1 MSDTKK
7 SKSIIQQK
15 IEEGA
20 TVEQLKNETSCYCP
34 LPWVH
39 LHISTIGEVLP
50 CCISEWGQAPLGNI
64 NNNSF
69 DEIWNGEE
77 MRQFR
82 LKMLNDKPDA
92 RCKVCYE
99 KEKTGNWSL
108 RYAEIRKRH
117 HDAKTYILNTE
128 EDGSSLDS
136 KPIYWDIRFS
146 NICNMRCRMCG
157 HFSSS
162 RWFADAKA
170 IREQYGNYNYSVSE
184 PHTNQAII
192 HGVED
197 STALLDRLDEYI
209 PYVKEFYF
217 AGGEPLI
224 MEEHYRILKR
234 LDELELYNVYIRYN
248 TNFMQMHY
256 KDLDVIEMWKK
267 FKNVHVAASIDAS
280 GARAELIRKDTVWA
294 TIERNVERLAKDAP
308 NVHFEVSPT
317 LQILNILTISD
328 LHREWVEKG
337 YMKPELMFFNILVN
351 PPYYNLKAL
360 PMELKEQAKEKLEQ
374 HVEWIEN
381 RTEMFPGK
389 FKETVNNTINF
400 MMSEQLPEKEL
411 YSMVDQTT
419 KLDIIRDENTPSTFP
434 ELDLIWKNYG
444 N

>member
-1 MSDTKK
+1 MSDIK
-7 SKSIIQQK
+7 KSIIQQK
-15 IEEGA
+15 IEEG
-20 TVEQLKNETSCYCP
+20 VNIEQLKNDTSCYCP

-39 LHISTIGEVLP
+39 LHISAIGDVLP
-50 CCISEWGQAPLGNI
+50 CCISEWGEASLGNI

-69 DEIWNGEE
+69 DEIWNGEQ

-82 LKMLNDKPDA
+82 VKMMNDKPDA

-108 RYAEIRKRH
+108 RYAEIKKHH
-117 HDAKTYILNTE
+117 HDAKSYILNTE
-128 EDGSSLDS
+128 EDGTSLDS

-170 IREQYGNYNYSVSE
+170 IREQYGNYNYSVGE

-192 HGVED
+192 HGVKD
-197 STALLDRLDEYI
+197 STALLNRLDEYI

-360 PMELKEQAKEKLEQ
+360 PLELKEQAKEKLEQ

-381 RTEMFPGK
+381 RTSMFPGK
-389 FKETVNNTINF
+389 FKDTVN
-400 MMSEQLPEKEL
+400 
-411 YSMVDQTT
+411 
-419 KLDIIRDENTPSTFP
+419 
-434 ELDLIWKNYG
+434 
-444 N
+444 